1 MNVYNRFI
9 LNISY
14 QSDSLREF
22 TQKTPIP
29 QFPLPPAPFREP
41 HSKSTLKKPRSNSDR
56 GFVKVFC
63 CKLLHKHLCHVI
75 SLTADVNTVFRIIH
89 TDTLEVVV
97 FNR

>member
-29 QFPLPPAPFREP
+29 QFPYPPAPFREP
-41 HSKSTLKKPRSNSDR
+41 HSKSTLQKSRDQ
-56 GFVKVFC
+56 
-63 CKLLHKHLCHVI
+63 I
-75 SLTADVNTVFRIIH
+75 LTAASLKYSVVNYFTSTFV
-89 TDTLEVVV
+89 TL
-97 FNR
+97 FP